1 MKDSVSNR
9 KTFIKSGL
17 AAMAAIITAP
27 LTPLSAKETKPD
39 KTVKM
44 LTADGKLVEVN
55 AEVVK
60 QARKKKVSS
69 KEILNWR
76 TLKG

>member
-1 MKDSVSNR
+1 MKNSTSNR
-9 KTFIKSGL
+9 KTFIKNSL
-17 AAMAAIITAP
+17 AALAAVVT
-27 LTPLSAKETKPD
+27 TPLAAQEIKPS

-55 AEVVK
+55 SEVVK
-60 QARKKKVSS
+60 QAPKKKVSS